1 MSIDTPTSGP
11 PSEDEPPATGRSP
24 WWRVG
29 LVTVIALALAVVAVS
44 AYAAASSGSTPG
56 KASSPTTGPDQRT
69 ASSTTRTTTT
79 VHPVTA
85 PRTTVPPPSATSV
98 PAPPTTTVPTTV
110 APSPV
115 GSPPPAGGSH
125 GPISSP
131 PLPPP
136 GPGFNAG
143 QVTAVGDSVMLD
155 YQAPLE
161 QDIPGI
167 NVQAAVSEQWS
178 AGEAVLQQLKSAGQL
193 GAVVIVGLSTNGP
206 ISNADFTAMMSVLAG
221 ASRVVF
227 VNVYVD
233 RPWQDPNN
241 SVLAAG
247 VQQYPNTVLADWN
260 GLASQ
265 NPGWLYSDGT
275 HLPIDGPG
283 AQALANLVAAQA

>member
-1 MSIDTPTSGP
+1 MSLDSPTSGP
-11 PSEDEPPATGRSP
+11 PSETGRPTPERSRG
-24 WWRVG
+24 WQAGAVALVG
-29 LVTVIALALAVVAVS
+29 AVVAAV
-44 AYAAASSGSTPG
+44 AVAVYAVAGSG
-56 KASSPTTGPDQRT
+56 KAPAPTTGPDQRT
-69 ASSTTRTTTT
+69 ATVSPSTRMPTTVPVTVPQTTTT
-79 VHPVTA
+79 
-85 PRTTVPPPSATSV
+85 PRITTTS
-98 PAPPTTTVPTTV
+98 PAPPTTSVPTTN
-110 APSPV
+110 ARSPV
-115 GSPPPAGGSH
+115 ASPPGTGAH
-125 GPISSP
+125 GPITSP
-131 PLPPP
+131 PLPAP

-155 YQAPLE
+155 YQTPLQ

-178 AGEAVLQQLKSAGQL
+178 AGEAVLQQLKSEGQL

-206 ISNADFTAMMSVLAG
+206 ISSADVASMMGVLSG

-227 VNVYVD
+227 VNIYVD

-241 SVLAAG
+241 AVLAAG
-247 VQQYPNTVLADWN
+247 AQQYPNTVLADWN